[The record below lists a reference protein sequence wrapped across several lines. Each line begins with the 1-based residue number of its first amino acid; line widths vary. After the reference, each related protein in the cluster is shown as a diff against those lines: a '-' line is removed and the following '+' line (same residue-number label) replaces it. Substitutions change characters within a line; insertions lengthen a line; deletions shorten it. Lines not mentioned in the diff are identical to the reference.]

1 VDLTGTVEPRREFAG
16 VAGPTK
22 GEVVAGEPMLQWGS
36 GGESVIELQTRLIAL
51 GYTLG
56 AVDGEFGPRTDAAVR
71 QFQADQGLDVDGIVG
86 PYTWA
91 ALQGDAEPVPSSGV
105 LPSAVVFVDDPVVEG
120 LTLRYRAGRTDRA
133 PIAAG
138 AHVDSWNIE
147 AEGNPMVAS
156 DSVAVP
162 FADASDGVYE
172 IALELPELAPG
183 SYTVHVML
191 TATSGSSEVG
201 HASFTV

>member
-1 VDLTGTVEPRREFAG
+1 
-16 VAGPTK
+16 
-22 GEVVAGEPMLQWGS
+22 MLQWGS
-36 GGESVIELQTRLIAL
+36 AGESVVEVQTRLIAL

-71 QFQADQGLDVDGIVG
+71 QFQADRGLDVDGIVG

-91 ALQGDAEPVPSSGV
+91 ALEGDAEPVPSSGASGDV
-105 LPSAVVFVDDPVVEG
+105 PLSVVVFVDDPVVEG

-138 AHVDSWNIE
+138 AHVDSWHIE

-172 IALELPELAPG
+172 VALELPELVPG